1 MLKFAALALGLLAVV
16 TLAKPTLGTRRYA
29 NGTIIAPSYKSTS
42 FQIDTTR
49 SDVNGQLHAEKLVP
63 IKKSVKL
70 APMVIKATSVKVPID
85 RKVELSAENK
95 ERQRIQ
101 TACQPE
107 FGNRGQFKSNERAV
121 GMFEN
126 SKTENRSNT
135 NANGFTSADSLNNSV
150 NQGSCG
156 FSIQVPF

>member
-1 MLKFAALALGLLAVV
+1 MLKFAALALGFLTVI
-16 TLAKPTLGTRRYA
+16 TT
-29 NGTIIAPSYKSTS
+29 APSARSTN
-42 FQIDTTR
+42 FQIDRTR

-70 APMVIKATSVKVPID
+70 APTIIKATSKKVPID
-85 RKVELSAENK
+85 VNVGLSAETK

-101 TACQPE
+101 TACQQE
-107 FGNRGQFKSNERAV
+107 SGDRNQFKSNERAV

-126 SKTENRSNT
+126 SKTADSSNP
-135 NANGFTSADSLNNSV
+135 NAKGLTSADSLNSSV

-156 FSIQVPF
+156 FSIGIPY

>member
-1 MLKFAALALGLLAVV
+1 MLKFAVLVLGFLTVV
-16 TLAKPTLGTRRYA
+16 T
-29 NGTIIAPSYKSTS
+29 IAPSARSTN
-42 FQIDTTR
+42 FQIDRTQ

-70 APMVIKATSVKVPID
+70 APTIIKATSKKVPID
-85 RKVELSAENK
+85 VNVGLSAETK

-101 TACQPE
+101 TACQRE
-107 FGNRGQFKSNERAV
+107 VDGRRSNERAV

-126 SKTENRSNT
+126 SKTENSSNP

-156 FSIQVPF
+156 FSIRGSF